1 MKVSKVIYFLFGGGV
16 LAIVAILIAFYQPN
30 LIEEKELVVPLVKEI
45 VDAKPIEVQTSR
57 KQNGETIKLEVIRVR
72 PDGSLVI
79 AGKGIPNS
87 KIEII
92 SGSTVIATTIS
103 DKVGEFVAVPEKQLS
118 GGEYLLYFK
127 QINKNGDVIIAN
139 ETVAINVTGKKN
151 DIPIVAIVDSEGK
164 AGARVIQAPGLIE
177 KTNPNEENK
186 NITKNN
192 RKPYIAI
199 LAMTYDTKIGQL
211 TLSGRAHS
219 GVQVNAGFSGK
230 ETSSTKISNDEWSLS
245 IPGKLISGKQKI
257 FAVLLGKK
265 GEVLSKNSI
274 NITGKA
280 IQNANGKT
288 FVIVQKGDALWNI
301 AFNRLGLGNRY
312 VDIVKLNK
320 DKINNPD
327 LIYPKQL
334 FVIPTKIK
342 KNKK

>member
-1 MKVSKVIYFLFGGGV
+1 M
-16 LAIVAILIAFYQPN
+16 
-30 LIEEKELVVPLVKEI
+30 
-45 VDAKPIEVQTSR
+45 
-57 KQNGETIKLEVIRVR
+57 
-72 PDGSLVI
+72 VI

-92 SGSTVIATTIS
+92 SGSTVIATTTS
-103 DKVGEFVAVPEKQLS
+103 DKVGEFVAVPEKKLS
-118 GGEYLLYFK
+118 GGEYFLSFK
-127 QINKNGDVIIAN
+127 QTNKNGDVIIAN

-151 DIPIVAIVDSEGK
+151 DIPIVAIVDSQGK
-164 AGARVIQAPGLIE
+164 TGARVIQAPGLIE
-177 KTNPNEENK
+177 KSSPLEKDK
-186 NITKNN
+186 NVTTNN

-211 TLSGRAHS
+211 MLSGIAHS

-230 ETSSTKISNDEWSLS
+230 ETSSTKILNDEWSLS

-265 GEVLSKNSI
+265 GEILSKNSI

-288 FVIVQKGDALWNI
+288 LVIVQKGDALWNI

-312 VDIVKLNK
+312 IDIVKLNK

-334 FVIPTKIK
+334 FVIPTQIK

>member
-1 MKVSKVIYFLFGGGV
+1 MKVSKVIYFLFGGAV
-16 LAIVAILIAFYQPN
+16 LAVVAILIAFYQPT
-30 LIEEKELVVPLVKEI
+30 LIEEKEVVVPLVKEV
-45 VDAKPIEVQTSR
+45 VDAKPIEVKTSR

-92 SGSTVIATTIS
+92 SGSKIIAITTS

-118 GGEYLLYFK
+118 RGEYLLSFK
-127 QINKNGDVIIAN
+127 QTNTEGDVIIAN
-139 ETVAINVTGKKN
+139 ETVAINVTGKKS
-151 DIPIVAIVDSEGK
+151 DIPIVAIVDSQGK
-164 AGARVIQAPGLIE
+164 TGARVIQAPGLID
-177 KTNPNEENK
+177 KSSSNEDNNK
-186 NITKNN
+186 KISINN

-211 TLSGRAHS
+211 TLSGVAHS

-230 ETSSTKISNDEWSLS
+230 EISSTKILNDEWSLS

-257 FAVLLGKK
+257 FAVLLGKN
-265 GEVLSKNSI
+265 GEIVSKNSI

-280 IQNANGKT
+280 VQNANGKT

-301 AFNRLGLGNRY
+301 AFERLGLGNRY
-312 VDIVKLNK
+312 IDIVKLNK

-334 FVIPTKIK
+334 FVIPTQIK
-342 KNKK
+342 K